1 MILRTATYV
10 AVMLFC
16 LSSANLAHC
25 QETEIFVSPKGNDAH
40 AGTKAQP
47 FKSLEKARDAARTL
61 KRDRKGV
68 VWLRGGVYEREK
80 AFELTSED
88 SGSAQKPVV

>member
-1 MILRTATYV
+1 MRFDRGAAKEAIVILRTTTYV
-10 AVMLFC
+10 AAIFLC

-47 FKSLEKARDAARTL
+47 FKSLEKARDAARKL
-61 KRDRKGV
+61 KRDGKVV
-68 VWLRGGVYEREK
+68 VWLREAQRE
-80 AFELTSED
+80 
-88 SGSAQKPVV
+88 